1 MIDRRNLMSAG
12 VAAGVATL
20 AAVPEGAAAVQRGD
34 NNDALARA
42 VDDLRQEIVRQFDTA
57 DQKPWRAVGRIREQQ
72 RTWLRSTQKYP
83 DFIEIGTD
91 VWEALQDWHIRQQ
104 QPLTVTR
111 LADGR
116 YAMAFS
122 FTTLLLR
129 TDAMPDYVGPPLD
142 NERR

>member
-1 MIDRRNLMSAG
+1 MVERRNLMTAGLVASLGALAAAPEG
-12 VAAGVATL
+12 VAA
-20 AAVPEGAAAVQRGD
+20 QRD
-34 NNDALARA
+34 DNNNDAVARA
-42 VDDLRQEIVRQFDTA
+42 VESLRQEVARQFEA
-57 DQKPWRAVGRIREQQ
+57 VDQRPWRAVGRVREQQ
-72 RTWLRSTQKYP
+72 RIWLRSTQKYP

-91 VWEALQDWHIRQQ
+91 VWEALQDWHVRQQ
-104 QPLTVTR
+104 QPLNVTR

-129 TDAMPDYVGPPLD
+129 VDAMPDYVGPPLD